1 MRRRTKRAYR
11 ALLWLLL
18 AALLAAA
25 GVAGLHLWQLARDKA
40 RAERLL
46 WEMRQTA
53 LSAQTDPVQTD
64 APFAAASG
72 MGGTEDGKSPGAPS
86 DAVPNA
92 APDAASTTAPG
103 AISNVVL
110 NAAPDAAADAA
121 SNEVPDAPP
130 DITSDREN
138 GLSPDPSPEPAAGT
152 GDEPL
157 PEQPPAAGPG
167 ADTGAEA
174 GQEQPVHVCPID
186 FAALR
191 ARYPDVTAWLTGC
204 GGAIDTPVVQG
215 TDNAYYLDHLPDGT
229 RNRLGAAFLDSENQP
244 SFTDDQ
250 SFLFGHHMDAGS
262 GVFSPLLNYQDAGY
276 WREAPEFTLH
286 TPDGCY
292 SAEVFA
298 AFVIQERAYP
308 YQMEFSSADAMRSFL
323 NEVCARSQIET
334 SVHPTMGDRV
344 LTLCTCTSKTN
355 DLRYMVCTRLVPLT
369 DSEA

>member
-25 GVAGLHLWQLARDKA
+25 GVAGLHLWQLARDQA

-46 WEMRQTA
+46 WEMRQMA
-53 LSAQTDPVQTD
+53 LSAQADPVQTD
-64 APFAAASG
+64 SVQTDAPHESSSG
-72 MGGTEDGKSPGAPS
+72 LGEGHPS
-86 DAVPNA
+86 DTL
-92 APDAASTTAPG
+92 PDAASDAAGSEGNAFPPGAASDPASGSGEGPLQDVPPDTSAPG
-103 AISNVVL
+103 DAGDSDAG
-110 NAAPDAAADAA
+110 AA
-121 SNEVPDAPP
+121 
-130 DITSDREN
+130 
-138 GLSPDPSPEPAAGT
+138 
-152 GDEPL
+152 
-157 PEQPPAAGPG
+157 
-167 ADTGAEA
+167 
-174 GQEQPVHVCPID
+174 QEMPVHICPVD

-191 ARYPDVTAWLTGC
+191 ASYPDVTAWLTGC
-204 GGAIDTPVVQG
+204 GGAIDTPIVQG
-215 TDNAYYLDHLPDGT
+215 EDNAYYLEHLPDGT
-229 RNRLGAAFLDSENQP
+229 RNRLGAAFLDSENRP

-250 SFLFGHHMDAGS
+250 SFLFGHHMDTGG

-276 WREAPEFTLH
+276 WREEPVFILH

-308 YQMEFSSADAMRSFL
+308 YQREFSSAGAMRTFL

-334 SVHPTMGDRV
+334 SVHPAPGDRV

-355 DLRYMVCTRLVPLT
+355 DLRYVVCTRLAPLT
-369 DSEA
+369 DAKA

>member
-25 GVAGLHLWQLARDKA
+25 CLAGLHLWQLARDKA

-46 WEMRQTA
+46 WEMRQVA
-53 LSAQTDPVQTD
+53 LSAQGDPAQNGAPPEAAFGSGNDLSPD
-64 APFAAASG
+64 AL
-72 MGGTEDGKSPGAPS
+72 TNAPS
-86 DAVPNA
+86 DAAPNA
-92 APDAASTTAPG
+92 S
-103 AISNVVL
+103 
-110 NAAPDAAADAA
+110 
-121 SNEVPDAPP
+121 
-130 DITSDREN
+130 SDGEN
-138 GLSPDPSPEPAAGT
+138 GRSLDVTPGPAAGT

-157 PEQPPAAGPG
+157 PDPPPTSAPGDAAGAG
-167 ADTGAEA
+167 AA
-174 GQEQPVHVCPID
+174 QEPSVHVCPVD
-186 FAALR
+186 FGALR

-215 TDNAYYLDHLPDGT
+215 ADNAWYLEHLPDGT
-229 RNRLGAAFLDSENQP
+229 RNRLGAAFLDSENRP

-250 SFLFGHHMDAGS
+250 SFLFGHHMDTGG
-262 GVFSPLLNYQDAGY
+262 GVFSPLLNYQGGEY
-276 WREAPEFTLH
+276 WREAPDFILH

-308 YQMEFSSADAMRSFL
+308 YQREFSSADAMRIFL

-334 SVHPTMGDRV
+334 SVHPAPGDRV

-355 DLRYMVCTRLVPLT
+355 DLRYVVCTRLAPLA
-369 DSEA
+369 DAEA

>member
-53 LSAQTDPVQTD
+53 FSAQAEPVQTDSVQTD
-64 APFAAASG
+64 APLAAASG
-72 MGGTEDGKSPGAPS
+72 TGDAYAPDVPPDVVS
-86 DAVPNA
+86 DA
-92 APDAASTTAPG
+92 APDG
-103 AISNVVL
+103 ENDILL
-110 NAAPDAAADAA
+110 NAP
-121 SNEVPDAPP
+121 
-130 DITSDREN
+130 
-138 GLSPDPSPEPAAGT
+138 PEPASGIADGL
-152 GDEPL
+152 L
-157 PEQPPAAGPG
+157 PDPPPAAGPG
-167 ADTGAEA
+167 ANEGTEA
-174 GQEQPVHVCPID
+174 GQEPPAHVCPID

-204 GGAIDTPVVQG
+204 GGAIDTPVMQG
-215 TDNAYYLDHLPDGT
+215 ADNAWYLEHLPDGT
-229 RNRLGAAFLDSENQP
+229 RNRLGAAFLDSENRP

-250 SFLFGHHMDAGS
+250 SFLFGHHMDTGG
-262 GVFSPLLNYQDAGY
+262 GVFSPLLHYQDAEY
-276 WREAPEFTLH
+276 WREAPDFILH

-292 SAEVFA
+292 SAGVFA

-308 YQMEFSSADAMRSFL
+308 YEREFSSADAMRSFL

-334 SVHPTMGDRV
+334 SVHPAPGDRV

-355 DLRYMVCTRLVPLT
+355 DLRYVVCTRLAPLT
-369 DSEA
+369 DAET

>member
-53 LSAQTDPVQTD
+53 LSAQTDPVQSD
-64 APFAAASG
+64 APVGAASG
-72 MGGTEDGKSPGAPS
+72 MGGTGDGQPPG
-86 DAVPNA
+86 A
-92 APDAASTTAPG
+92 APDALP
-103 AISNVVL
+103 
-110 NAAPDAAADAA
+110 NAASDA
-121 SNEVPDAPP
+121 
-130 DITSDREN
+130 TSDGEN
-138 GLSPDPSPEPAAGT
+138 GLFPAPSPDPAADI

-157 PEQPPAAGPG
+157 PEPPPTAAPG

-174 GQEQPVHVCPID
+174 GKEPSVHVCPID
-186 FAALR
+186 FSALR

-204 GGAIDTPVVQG
+204 GGEIDTPVMQG
-215 TDNAYYLDHLPDGT
+215 ADNAYYLEHLPDGT
-229 RNRLGAAFLDSENQP
+229 RNRLGAAFLDSENRP

-250 SFLFGHHMDAGS
+250 SFLFGHHMDAGG
-262 GVFSPLLNYQDAGY
+262 GVFSPLLHYQDAGY
-276 WREAPEFTLH
+276 WREAPRFILH

-292 SAEVFA
+292 AAEVFA

-308 YQMEFSSADAMRSFL
+308 YEREFSSAGAMRTFL
-323 NEVCARSQIET
+323 NEACARSQIET
-334 SVHPTMGDRV
+334 SVHPAPGDRI

-355 DLRYMVCTRLVPLT
+355 DLRYVVCTRLAPLT
-369 DSEA
+369 DAEP

>member
-1 MRRRTKRAYR
+1 MRRRTRRAYR

-53 LSAQTDPVQTD
+53 LFAQADPVQSD
-64 APFAAASG
+64 APPEPPPEPASG
-72 MGGTEDGKSPGAPS
+72 AGGVSMPGMRP
-86 DAVPNA
+86 
-92 APDAASTTAPG
+92 ASASG
-103 AISNVVL
+103 
-110 NAAPDAAADAA
+110 DAAA
-121 SNEVPDAPP
+121 V
-130 DITSDREN
+130 
-138 GLSPDPSPEPAAGT
+138 
-152 GDEPL
+152 
-157 PEQPPAAGPG
+157 G
-167 ADTGAEA
+167 ADA
-174 GQEQPVHVCPID
+174 GEEPPVHNCPID

-215 TDNAYYLDHLPDGT
+215 ADNAYYLEHLPDGT

-250 SFLFGHHMDAGS
+250 SFLFGHHMDAGG

-276 WREAPEFTLH
+276 WREAPDFILH

-292 SAEVFA
+292 SAGVFA

-308 YQMEFSSADAMRSFL
+308 YQREFSSADAMRAFL

-334 SVHPTMGDRV
+334 SVHPAPGDRV
-344 LTLCTCTSKTN
+344 LTLCTCTSKTS
-355 DLRYMVCTRLVPLT
+355 DLRYVVCTRLVPLT
-369 DSEA
+369 DAEP

>member
-53 LSAQTDPVQTD
+53 LSAQAEPVQTDSVQTD
-64 APFAAASG
+64 APLAAAF
-72 MGGTEDGKSPGAPS
+72 GTGDVDSPDVPP
-86 DAVPNA
+86 DAVPNT
-92 APDAASTTAPG
+92 APDG
-103 AISNVVL
+103 ENDILL
-110 NAAPDAAADAA
+110 NAP
-121 SNEVPDAPP
+121 
-130 DITSDREN
+130 
-138 GLSPDPSPEPAAGT
+138 PEPASGIADG
-152 GDEPL
+152 PL
-157 PEQPPAAGPG
+157 PDPPPAAGPG
-167 ADTGAEA
+167 ANADAEA
-174 GQEQPVHVCPID
+174 GQKRPVHVCPID

-215 TDNAYYLDHLPDGT
+215 ADNAYYLEHLPDGT

-250 SFLFGHHMDAGS
+250 SFLFGHHMDTGG

-276 WREAPEFTLH
+276 WQEAPNFILH

-292 SAEVFA
+292 SAGVFA

-308 YQMEFSSADAMRSFL
+308 YQREFSSADAMRSFL

-334 SVHPTMGDRV
+334 SVHPAPGDRV

-355 DLRYMVCTRLVPLT
+355 DLRYVVCTRLVPLA
-369 DSEA
+369 DAEA